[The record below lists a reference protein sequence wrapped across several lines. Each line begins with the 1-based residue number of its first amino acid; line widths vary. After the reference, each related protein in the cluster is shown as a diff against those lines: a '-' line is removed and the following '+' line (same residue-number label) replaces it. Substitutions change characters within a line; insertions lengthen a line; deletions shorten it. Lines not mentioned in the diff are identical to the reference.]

1 MPHSL
6 RAPQRRVMG
15 LPAVFLVAASAG
27 VAQSFGR
34 FAFGVVLPA
43 IRSDLNLSNTI
54 AGSLATI
61 NVGAYLVGT
70 LVVASV
76 ASSYKLLSIM
86 RTGFVF
92 ALLGLVL
99 AAIAPNVLV
108 VGLAMFASGFG
119 GALIWIP
126 APVVAAAAMPPEKR
140 SLAIGLLGSGMG
152 AGIVF
157 ASQLSSYIRSSS
169 GDQSWRSIYVVLAA
183 IAFIVLA
190 ATFVCVG
197 HEQDQPSG
205 TKGGFGGF
213 TALKR
218 MPGWKALTSVY
229 TSFGFMY
236 LLILAFLS
244 TRLED
249 DNGWTSSRASLA
261 FTLVGV
267 AMMFGGPIFITLA
280 SRIGSRLGL
289 AVAFSSW
296 AFVVLLILPGW
307 FAVTL
312 PASVA
317 VGLLFAGIPSM
328 ITLYVVQNTTA
339 EDYGPSFAA
348 TTLAFGVA
356 QMISPQAGGILADI
370 TGSFTIVFILSAA
383 LAGTGLAA
391 ALRLPRRDE

>member
-1 MPHSL
+1 
-6 RAPQRRVMG
+6 
-15 LPAVFLVAASAG
+15 
-27 VAQSFGR
+27 
-34 FAFGVVLPA
+34 
-43 IRSDLNLSNTI
+43 
-54 AGSLATI
+54 
-61 NVGAYLVGT
+61 
-70 LVVASV
+70 
-76 ASSYKLLSIM
+76 
-86 RTGFVF
+86 
-92 ALLGLVL
+92 
-99 AAIAPNVLV
+99 
-108 VGLAMFASGFG
+108 
-119 GALIWIP
+119 
-126 APVVAAAAMPPEKR
+126 
-140 SLAIGLLGSGMG
+140 
-152 AGIVF
+152 
-157 ASQLSSYIRSSS
+157 
-169 GDQSWRSIYVVLAA
+169 
-183 IAFIVLA
+183 
-190 ATFVCVG
+190 
-197 HEQDQPSG
+197 
-205 TKGGFGGF
+205 
-213 TALKR
+213 
-218 MPGWKALTSVY
+218 
-229 TSFGFMY
+229 MY